1 MRLTDMT
8 SLLDKLRDLGSFKG
22 ADGTNYIIDVSM
34 MEEFKI
40 QATMVTDPSNSA
52 LDSVI
57 RANTSTVA
65 DD

>member
-1 MRLTDMT
+1 MT
-8 SLLDKLRDLGSFKG
+8 WLLDKLRDLGSFKG

-40 QATMVTDPSNSA
+40 QATATMVTEPSNSA
-52 LDSVI
+52 LDSII

>member
-1 MRLTDMT
+1 MT

-40 QATMVTDPSNSA
+40 QATATATMVTDPSNSA